1 MNSKFFNID
10 DIDDPGDDQPN
21 ADTSGIRIE
30 RFLQLHEQ
38 RIESIK
44 DLTGRIPGD
53 GEIFFLWTVNSFNA
67 FTFIPFIIKEC
78 GPIQELILA
87 TYSINIR
94 IIDALVRLI
103 DKGLILSVDIFISDS
118 IRSRLPKVY
127 DHLMALVASKPVR
140 VMYSWN
146 HAKIALIRSGDHYFD
161 VEGSGNW
168 GENAQHEQYVFLNN
182 KNVFEFRKNEILHGI
197 NPGTV

>member
-1 MNSKFFNID
+1 ME
-10 DIDDPGDDQPN
+10 DPDEDQQK
-21 ADTSGIRIE
+21 AEKSGILIE
-30 RFLQLHEQ
+30 RFLQLHEA

-44 DLTGRIPGD
+44 DLAGRIPLD

-78 GPIQELILA
+78 GTIQELLLS

-103 DKGLILSVDIFISDS
+103 DKGLVKSVDIFISDS

-127 DHLMALVASKPVR
+127 DHLMAFVETKPVR
-140 VMYSWN
+140 VIYSWN
-146 HAKIALIRSGDHYFD
+146 HSKIALIRAGDHYFD
-161 VEGSGNW
+161 VERSGNW

-182 KNVFEFRKNEILHGI
+182 KNVFEFRKNEILNGI
-197 NPGTV
+197 NTGTV